1 MNKILWFRYDLR
13 VEENESFNEALR
25 DGNTL
30 PIFIFDENFFQLETS
45 SSFHL
50 SFTIESLKD
59 LKNIFKEK
67 YNTKLNIYYGDTL
80 DILKYLSNK
89 YKVSEIYSTHHFK
102 NKYLRDMDIK
112 IKSLCDENN
121 ISWKIYNQFGI
132 QLSNRNGKIWSQNW
146 NSFIVR
152 KINQFQLN
160 GSFIEDDHEINF
172 SSIST
177 NIFDHKN
184 IQNGGRENALKI
196 LDSFIDYRSTD
207 YQKKMSSP
215 ITGETACSR
224 LSPHITY
231 GNVSLREIYNKTQS
245 INNDSNLYEKKK
257 SINSFRKRLAWH
269 CHFIQKFYDQPD
281 IEYTNMNTAFD
292 GIRENS
298 FNEAY
303 FEAWKNGTTG
313 YPFVDAC
320 MRYLKNKGWI
330 NFRMRAMLVS
340 FASYQL
346 WLDWRITSKYLAKL
360 FTDYEPGIH
369 YSQFQMQSGTTGI
382 NAIRIYNPIKQSR
395 DQDPDAVFIKKW
407 IPELSNIPS
416 SLVHEPWKLTYLD
429 QKSYDI
435 QIGENYPLPIVDN
448 AKETKN
454 SRDRIWKIKKS
465 HESKILSASILKK
478 HTSSSPKIRNFN

>member
-1 MNKILWFRYDLR
+1 VNKILWFRYDLR
-13 VEENESFNEALR
+13 IDDNESFNEALK
-25 DGNTL
+25 DGKTL

-50 SFTIESLKD
+50 NFCIQSLND
-59 LKNIFKEK
+59 LRNVLKER
-67 YNTKLNIYYGDTL
+67 YNTKLNIYYGNTL
-80 DILKYLSNK
+80 NILKHLSKK

-102 NKYLRDMDIK
+102 NKYLQDLDIN
-112 IKSLCDENN
+112 IKSFCKE
-121 ISWKIYNQFGI
+121 ISINWKIYNQFGI
-132 QLSNRNGKIWSQNW
+132 QLNNRNSKNWSQNW
-146 NSFIVR
+146 NTFIEK
-152 KINQFQLN
+152 KINKFQLK
-160 GSFIEDDHEINF
+160 GTFIQDDHDINF
-172 SSIST
+172 ENIRT
-177 NIFDHKN
+177 NYFDYKN
-184 IQNGGRENALKI
+184 IQKGGRSNAIKL
-196 LDSFIDYRSTD
+196 LNTFIDHRSTN
-207 YQKKMSSP
+207 YQKEMSSP
-215 ITGETACSR
+215 ITGESACSR
-224 LSPHITY
+224 LSPHIAY
-231 GNVSLREIYNKTQS
+231 GNISLREIYNKTRS
-245 INNDSNLYEKKK
+245 INGDHILFEKKK
-257 SINSFRKRLAWH
+257 SINSFKKRLAWH

-281 IEYTNMNTAFD
+281 LEYTNMNTAFD

-298 FNEAY
+298 FNDAY

-382 NAIRIYNPIKQSR
+382 NTIRIYNPIKQSR
-395 DQDPDAVFIKKW
+395 DQDPNAIFIKKW

-465 HESKILSASILKK
+465 HETKILSANILKK
-478 HTSSSPKIRNFN
+478 HTSFTPRTERF